1 MSAATAPK
9 EAKRPA
15 PASSNITKTKL
26 QQPVINNLT
35 VKSSGPI
42 KRKHEADLAD
52 DSHSGVAASILA
64 ASIRPE
70 TIQTFIRPESMQ
82 HLISMASPFQS
93 KVPPKRA

>member
-26 QQPVINNLT
+26 QQPVINNIT
-35 VKSSGPI
+35 
-42 KRKHEADLAD
+42 
-52 DSHSGVAASILA
+52 GVAASILA

-70 TIQTFIRPESMQ
+70 TIQTYIRPESMQ